1 VRRILPA
8 LAWLI
13 LIYVVTVLSEGFAP
27 PPTEFWARV
36 LFELKHVA
44 AHSFVY
50 GVQAVLIEAGLRRA
64 APESLDRPS
73 ARPVVALIIAL
84 GLGQEV
90 LQSLLRHKV
99 TVIGSAFDLATD
111 GTAAA
116 LAIWAWWSLL
126 ARGFLPPLFPRRSQ
140 KP

>member
-1 VRRILPA
+1 M
-8 LAWLI
+8 AWLV
-13 LIYVVTVLSEGFAP
+13 LIYVVTVLSEGLDP

-50 GVQAVLIEAGLRRA
+50 GVQAVLLEAGLRRA
-64 APESLDRPS
+64 VPESLDRPS
-73 ARPVVALIIAL
+73 AGPVIALIVAF
-84 GLGQEV
+84 GLGQEL
-90 LQSLLRHKV
+90 LQSLLRNKV

-116 LAIWAWWSLL
+116 LAMWAWWSLL
-126 ARGFLPPLFPRRSQ
+126 ARGLLPPVFTRRS
-140 KP
+140 